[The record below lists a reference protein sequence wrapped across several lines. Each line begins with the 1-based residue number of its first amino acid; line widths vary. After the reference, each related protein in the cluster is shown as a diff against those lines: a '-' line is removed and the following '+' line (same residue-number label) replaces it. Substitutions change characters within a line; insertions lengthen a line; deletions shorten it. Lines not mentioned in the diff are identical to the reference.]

1 MVTKREITEIC
12 INEKQN
18 AHAEKVALYESAVS
32 RLEHDNKRFAEI
44 KSIMSAIG
52 AKLAVTALSGNQK
65 ALDDYKITLTA
76 LEEERRQ
83 ILVNNGI
90 KEPTYDCEK
99 CQDTGYVGGKYCDC
113 IKDKATRRYINEL
126 SKTIP
131 IVKSRFENFNLG
143 YYQDVETENGNPQKR
158 MTEILKLCLNYADN
172 FNPQES
178 ESLLFI
184 GNTGLGKTHLSLAI
198 AYELL
203 VKGYD
208 VIYGSAYN
216 LFSAME
222 AEHFSEHTDISYLR
236 AVGCDLLIIDDLGG
250 EFVSPYI
257 QSLVYNIINTR
268 LLAHKPTIINTNLSM
283 SEINR
288 IYTPRVASRLL
299 GEYTAKR
306 FLGSDIRQ
314 QKSNK

>member
-1 MVTKREITEIC
+1 MVTKKEIIEMC

-18 AHAEKVALYESAVS
+18 AHSAQVAAYESAVS

-44 KSIMSAIG
+44 KSVMSAIG
-52 AKLAVTALSGNQK
+52 AKLAITALSGNQK
-65 ALDDYKITLTA
+65 LLDDYKLTLTA

-83 ILVNNGI
+83 ILADNGI
-90 KEPTYDCEK
+90 KEPEYDCEK
-99 CQDTGYVGGKYCDC
+99 CRDTGYVDGKYCDC
-113 IKDKATRRYINEL
+113 IKGKATKRYINEL

-131 IVKSRFENFNLG
+131 IVESRFENFDLG
-143 YYQDVETENGNPQKR
+143 YYQNVETEKGNPQRR
-158 MTEILKLCLNYADN
+158 MIEILKLCRNYADS
-172 FNPQES
+172 FSPQRS

-222 AEHFSEHTDISYLR
+222 AEHFSEHTDKSYLQ

-283 SEINR
+283 AEIER
-288 IYTPRVASRLL
+288 TYTPRVSSRLL
-299 GEYTAKR
+299 GDYTAKR
-306 FLGSDIRQ
+306 FLGNDIRQ
-314 QKSNK
+314 QKSSK

>member
-1 MVTKREITEIC
+1 MTKKEILDLC

-18 AHAEKVALYESAVS
+18 AHAEKVAVFESAVS

-52 AKLAVTALSGNQK
+52 AKLAITALSGNQK
-65 ALDDYKITLTA
+65 LLDDYKLTLTA

-83 ILVNNGI
+83 ILADNGI
-90 KEPTYDCEK
+90 KEPECDCEK
-99 CQDTGYVGGKYCDC
+99 CHDTGYVDGKYCDC

-131 IVKSRFENFNLG
+131 IVESRFENFDLG
-143 YYQDVETENGNPQKR
+143 YYQNVETENGNPQKR
-158 MTEILKLCLNYADN
+158 MIEILKLCKNYADS

-178 ESLLFI
+178 ESVLFM

-203 VKGYD
+203 AKGYD

-222 AEHFSEHTDISYLR
+222 AEHFSEHTDKSYLQ

-268 LLAHKPTIINTNLSM
+268 LLAHKPTIINTNLTM